1 MKRKGRQVNVLGLF
15 RYMRFLYQLYRIDQA
30 GSDPQGISDLIEGF
44 QLRKEAELKSL
55 IGREMPESILVSV
68 CVELREAN
76 KSHKEMEFLR
86 KEFKIFMEW
95 LETSSQ
101 VKGKGIDNPKP

>member
-68 CVELREAN
+68 CVELREAY